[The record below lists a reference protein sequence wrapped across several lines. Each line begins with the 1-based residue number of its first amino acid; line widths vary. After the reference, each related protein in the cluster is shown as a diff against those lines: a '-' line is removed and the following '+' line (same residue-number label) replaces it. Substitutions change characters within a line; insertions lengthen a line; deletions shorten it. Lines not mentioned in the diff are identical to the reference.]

1 MNVSH
6 LGLLDEFVWQMH
18 ATSLHFIGGIAAST
32 LLWSHVV
39 LHGSLAL
46 SPIWCGHCCFFM
58 TQVVKLIEV
67 CSICNVYDS
76 LFWSW
81 FSSQKRTSRTEPKT
95 SKIKG
100 YMHNMHNVC
109 RNMLYIWRSHSYVC
123 LMCFLQL
130 KQGAVLPEHLLPT
143 WVQLWTIWLTPSTRQ
158 VPGRSGYELF
168 SHVLVDSFDGTK
180 NKPLQL
186 QEEILQKLHISFRM
200 KTWSTSSLS

>member
-109 RNMLYIWRSHSYVC
+109 RNMLYIWRSHIIC
-123 LMCFLQL
+123 LFD
-130 KQGAVLPEHLLPT
+130 
-143 WVQLWTIWLTPSTRQ
+143 
-158 VPGRSGYELF
+158 LF
-168 SHVLVDSFDGTK
+168 SSAEARCCSSWTPPSHMSPTVDHLTHTK
-180 NKPLQL
+180 HQASAWA
-186 QEEILQKLHISFRM
+186 QRIRAVQSC
-200 KTWSTSSLS
+200 SSWFVRWHKE